1 MISSTRWTGW
11 GSTLLCA
18 LIGGALFHLLHLP
31 VPWLLGP
38 MIGVFAG
45 SRLLKRWQPSWPAA
59 AKNAGIM
66 IVGYSIGLSLTV
78 STLASIGQQ
87 LPSMITLTLL
97 LMVFAISMAYVLSR
111 WTGIPFQTMLIGS
124 IPGGLSQIVVLAEE
138 QEGIDITVVTF
149 LQVSRLMMIVIF
161 VPLLVF
167 SPLFG
172 ADMDAVSSTVVR
184 SSGSWSTLFPAII
197 PFLILCPLAA
207 WFGKK
212 IRFPTAYLLMPMIIT
227 CVLQI
232 VGLHGPAL
240 PVGILDVA
248 QLLIGSSV
256 GLMLHPEQLQHK
268 LRMTLLAIGSGIVLI
283 LFACIMTLI
292 LMKWHGVSAAT
303 GLLSM
308 APGGMDQ
315 MGIIAHEVHAD
326 VATVSCY
333 QLFRTLLIFIAIPP
347 FVRLLLGR
355 INAKQQTESMR

>member
-1 MISSTRWTGW
+1 MTSSIRWRSW

-18 LIGGALFHLLHLP
+18 LIGGVLFSLLHLP

-38 MIGVFAG
+38 MIGVFVG

-78 STLASIGQQ
+78 STLGQIGQQ

-97 LMVFAISMAYVLSR
+97 LLLFSMLIAYVLSR

-124 IPGGLSQIVVLAEE
+124 IPGGLSQVIVLAEE
-138 QEGIDITVVTF
+138 QKGIDITVVTF

-161 VPLLVF
+161 VPLFVF

-172 ADMDAVSSTVVR
+172 VDADAVSGTVVR
-184 SSGSWSTLFPAII
+184 SSGSWSALFPAIL

-207 WFGKK
+207 WLGKK
-212 IRFPTAYLLMPMIIT
+212 VRFPTAYLLVPMIMT
-227 CVLQI
+227 FVLQLI
-232 VGLHGPAL
+232 GLHGPAL
-240 PVGILDVA
+240 PVAVLDVA

-256 GLMLHPEQLQHK
+256 GLMLHPEQLQRK
-268 LRMTLLAIGSGIVLI
+268 RRMILLALGSGILLI
-283 LFACIMTLI
+283 VFACIMTLV

-333 QLFRTLLIFIAIPP
+333 QLFRTMLIFIGIPP
-347 FVRLLLGR
+347 LVRLLFSR
-355 INAKQQTESMR
+355 MNTDDAAESSR